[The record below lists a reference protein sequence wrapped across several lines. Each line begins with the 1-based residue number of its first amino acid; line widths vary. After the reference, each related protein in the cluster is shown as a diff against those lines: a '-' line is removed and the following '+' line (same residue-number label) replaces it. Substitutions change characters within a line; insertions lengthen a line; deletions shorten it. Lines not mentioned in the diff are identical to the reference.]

1 MLSRSS
7 HTLLHRLTRPST
19 LALASGSI
27 ALAYVASSSSISN
40 PFSLATLGQSNSMSS
55 SSHDY
60 PVKKSDDEWR
70 LQLTPEQFRILRQ
83 KGTERPGTGEY
94 DKHYPTKGTYN
105 CAGCDTPLYTAEQK
119 FDSGCGWP
127 AFFDAI
133 PGALRSE
140 VDRSFGTVRE
150 EILCANCGAH
160 QGHTFRGER
169 LTKENVRHCVNSVSI
184 KYNEQGTTPGAK
196 GDGKAK
202 A

>member
-7 HTLLHRLTRPST
+7 GTLLRRLSRPST
-19 LALASGSI
+19 LL
-27 ALAYVASSSSISN
+27 LASSSLALVYVANNPSI
-40 PFSLATLGQSNSMSS
+40 AGTLTNLGSSHSRTMSS
-55 SSHDY
+55 HQY
-60 PVKKSDDEWR
+60 PVQKSEEEWR

-83 KGTERPGTGEY
+83 AGTERPGTGEY
-94 DKHYPTKGTYN
+94 NKHYPTKGTYN
-105 CAGCDTPLYTAEQK
+105 CAGCDTPLYTAESK

-133 PGALRSE
+133 PGALRAE

-184 KYNEQGTTPGAK
+184 KYNENGTTPG
-196 GDGKAK
+196 GQKAK

>member
-70 LQLTPEQFRILRQ
+70 LQLTPEQFRVSFA
-83 KGTERPGTGEY
+83 ESS
-94 DKHYPTKGTYN
+94 
-105 CAGCDTPLYTAEQK
+105 AGFDT
-119 FDSGCGWP
+119 
-127 AFFDAI
+127 DA
-133 PGALRSE
+133 PPCLSLFRS
-140 VDRSFGTVRE
+140 
-150 EILCANCGAH
+150 
-160 QGHTFRGER
+160 
-169 LTKENVRHCVNSVSI
+169 
-184 KYNEQGTTPGAK
+184 
-196 GDGKAK
+196 
-202 A
+202 